1 MFDSGSIWK
10 QKTLIESP
18 TKATDEKVLF
28 CLLTNQIAISDSTSD
43 AERFWILRN
52 LLLSVFPSFDVL
64 PPVPF
69 ILPEIP
75 DILPSVPLV
84 ISEIT
89 HISPSICSILSQIL
103 PIPVS
108 VTDIAAQVF
117 FRCLDLP
124 WVT

>member
-1 MFDSGSIWK
+1 MSKHGPCEVSF
-10 QKTLIESP
+10 TY
-18 TKATDEKVLF
+18 TTY
-28 CLLTNQIAISDSTSD
+28 LLLPAWD
-43 AERFWILRN
+43 

-84 ISEIT
+84 ISEIA
-89 HISPSICSILSQIL
+89 HISPSICLILSQIL
-103 PIPVS
+103 PILVA
-108 VTDIAAQVF
+108 VTDIIAQVF